1 MSTDFGDQ
9 FTEEVSEPSPEGIG
23 VTLEDFRA
31 YMPTH
36 VYIFTPCCEMWTGAS
51 VNSRLSRM
59 PVLTKS
65 GKPKRRKGKLV
76 TMLPTTWLDRNRPVE
91 QMTWCAGLPTL
102 ISDRLVVD
110 GGWIER
116 KGVTCFNLYRPPRIV
131 PGDSSHAER
140 WINHVRKIYPDDADR
155 IMTWLA
161 HRVQRPQEKINHAL
175 VLGGAQGIGKDTIL
189 EPVKHAVGPWNFHEI
204 SPAHLLGRF
213 NSFAKSVI
221 LRVNEARDLGDA
233 ERVNRFSFYDHT
245 KIYTAA
251 PPDVLRVDEKHL
263 REYYVFNVLGFLLT
277 TNHKTDGLYLPADD
291 RRHDV
296 CWSNHTKEDFSK
308 EYWDEIWAW
317 YRCGGFGHVAAYLA
331 EFDIS
336 NFDPKAPPPKTAA
349 FWDIVDANQAPED
362 SELADLLDA
371 SSKPEAVTV
380 KQLIETATGAITEW
394 LLDRRN
400 RRALPHRLERCGY
413 VGVRNPDAKD
423 GFWKILG
430 TRQRI
435 YAQMSLTPRERA
447 AAATRLSLE
456 LGKAKPGS

>member
-1 MSTDFGDQ
+1 MSTGFEDQ
-9 FTEEVSEPSPEGIG
+9 YTEEVSEPSPEGIG
-23 VTLEDFRA
+23 VTVDDFRA

-36 VYIFTPCCEMWTGAS
+36 VYIFTPCCEIWTGAS
-51 VNSRLSRM
+51 LDSRLPLM

-65 GKPKRRKGKLV
+65 GKPKRKKGKLV
-76 TMLPTTWLDRNRPVE
+76 LISATTWLDRNRPVE
-91 QMTWCAGLPTL
+91 QMSWCPGLPML
-102 ISDRLVVD
+102 IPDRLVVD

-116 KGVTCFNLYRPPRIV
+116 KRVTCFNLYRPPRIIL
-131 PGDSSHAER
+131 GDSSQAGP
-140 WINHVRKIYPDDADR
+140 WIDHLQEIYPDDADR
-155 IMTWLA
+155 IITWLA

-213 NSFAKSVI
+213 NSFVKSVI

-277 TNHKTDGLYLPADD
+277 TNHKTDGIYLPADD

-296 CWSNHTKEDFSK
+296 CWSNRTKEEFSK
-308 EYWDEIWAW
+308 EYWDEIWTW
-317 YRCGGFGHVAAYLA
+317 YRNGGFGHVAAYLA
-331 EFDIS
+331 QLDIS

-362 SELADLLDA
+362 SELADRLDA
-371 SSKPEAVTV
+371 MNKPEAVTV
-380 KQLIETATGAITEW
+380 GQLIEKATGAITEW

-413 VGVRNPDAKD
+413 VAVRNPDAKD
-423 GFWKILG
+423 GFWKIQG

-435 YAQMSLTPRERA
+435 YARTSLTPRGRT